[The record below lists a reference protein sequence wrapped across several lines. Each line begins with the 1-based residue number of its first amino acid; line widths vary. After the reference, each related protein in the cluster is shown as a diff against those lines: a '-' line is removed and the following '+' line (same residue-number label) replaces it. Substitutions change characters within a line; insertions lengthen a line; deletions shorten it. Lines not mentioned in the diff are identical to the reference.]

1 MYSPKEVA
9 QNYVAIGAAKTK
21 LPISKMLW
29 LGVLAGMFI
38 ALAGATLEITSGTL
52 TGSISRLVAGCVFP
66 GGLAMVL
73 VSGSELFTGNT
84 LIIISVL
91 EKQARWIGMLKN
103 WLFVYIGNLIGS
115 MLIAALFT
123 FGHTPNSV
131 VAGGAIGVTTLH
143 LAISKVNMTFI
154 DAFFRGILCNFL
166 VCIAVWMAYS
176 AKDVAG
182 KIIAVFFPI
191 MFFISSGYE
200 HSVADMFYIPAGI
213 FAKGTGAFNE
223 ALAAAFPK
231 DNLASLTWGNFFV
244 KNLIPVTLG
253 NIVGGAILVGLGYWF
268 VYLRG
273 SDKLQTQ
280 DHKASAKAGK

>member
-1 MYSPKEVA
+1 MNSPKEVA
-9 QNYVAIGAAKTK
+9 QNYIAIGAAKTK
-21 LPISKMLW
+21 LSIGKMLW

-38 ALAGATLEITSGTL
+38 ALAGATLEITAGTL
-52 TGSISRLVAGCVFP
+52 SGSLARLVAGCVFP

-73 VSGSELFTGNT
+73 ISGSELFTGNT

-91 EKQARWIGMLKN
+91 EKQAKLIGMLKN
-103 WLFVYIGNLIGS
+103 WFFVYLGNLIGS
-115 MLIAALFT
+115 VLVAALFVY
-123 FGHTPNSV
+123 GHTPDSV

-143 LAISKVNMTFI
+143 IAVSKVNMTFI
-154 DAFFRGILCNFL
+154 DALFRGVLCNFL
-166 VCIAVWMAYS
+166 VCVAVWMSFA

-213 FAKGTGAFNE
+213 FANGTGAFTD
-223 ALAAAFPK
+223 ALLQAFPK
-231 DNLASLTWGNFFV
+231 DNLATLTWANFFV

-253 NIVGGAILVGLGYWF
+253 NIVGGGLLVGVGYWF
-268 VYLRG
+268 TYLRA
-273 SDKLQTQ
+273 DKKQLV
-280 DHKASAKAGK
+280 SSGK

>member
-84 LIIISVL
+84 LIVISVL
-91 EKQARWIGMLKN
+91 EKQAKWVGLLKN
-103 WLFVYIGNLIGS
+103 WFFVYIGNLVGS
-115 MLIAALFT
+115 ILVAALFVY
-123 FGHTPNSV
+123 GHTPNSV

-166 VCIAVWMAYS
+166 VCVAVWMAFS

-223 ALAAAFPK
+223 ALATAFPK

-268 VYLRG
+268 VYLRPE
-273 SDKLQTQ
+273 KKKELLAN
-280 DHKASAKAGK
+280 KK